1 MSVQWRGHSLK
12 GPEMGLACKP
22 REAMMIPDFKPYE
35 LCTLNDDELD
45 ALFAYM
51 RKKLLATKPDSA
63 DRAKALDL
71 LDAIRFEFKRRIA
84 KRFGWINP
92 AP

>member
-1 MSVQWRGHSLK
+1 
-12 GPEMGLACKP
+12 
-22 REAMMIPDFKPYE
+22 MIPDFKPYE
-35 LCTLNDDELD
+35 LCALSDDELN
-45 ALFAYM
+45 ALFAYI
-51 RKKLLATKPDSA
+51 RNQLSDAKPDST

-92 AP
+92 TP